1 MLKLVMA
8 VTDTGHVTL
17 EKNDRMTWT
26 GPDDK
31 AAFRLLTMTGS
42 RVMGASAQTRNLMPT
57 ILDGRKIVSLST
69 DKRRGQ
75 TLYEFSKR
83 FPGAA
88 LIGGQ
93 TIALEAI
100 ANGLLTEVHLC
111 VVPTPLHTDV
121 VQDGAI
127 KEILRRNLRVWNWD
141 IVAKTKVG
149 RVTVEH
155 WLLP

>member
-8 VTDTGHVTL
+8 VTDSGYVTL

-42 RVMGASAQTRNLMPT
+42 RVMGASVQTRNLMPT
-57 ILDGRKIVSLST
+57 MLDGRKIVALST
-69 DKRRGQ
+69 DLSKGQ
-75 TLYEFSKR
+75 SLHDFARR
-83 FPGAA
+83 FPGAS

-100 ANGLLTEVHLC
+100 ATGVLGEVHLC
-111 VVPTPLHTDV
+111 VVPTDDDV
-121 VQDGAI
+121 DDGAVR
-127 KEILRRNLRVWNWD
+127 EILRRNLRVWDWD

-149 RVTVEH
+149 KVTVEH
-155 WLLP
+155 WLRP